1 MNQATLTIL
10 GIATLIALG
19 VAIYVLVFWQ
29 PPPVEAIDWSV
40 VEEVLNTP
48 ADAAHADW
56 VIQQGQRGE
65 GGAI

>member
-1 MNQATLTIL
+1 VNQATLTTL
-10 GIATLIALG
+10 GIAALVALG

-48 ADAAHADW
+48 VDAAHADW
-56 VIQQGQRGE
+56 VIQQHE
-65 GGAI
+65 MVEE